1 MSKLNLGKRAYTVF
15 LLYAT
20 TAIALHAQTYA
31 LLHSFGG
38 GAGGANPYAA
48 LVQGTDGNLYGTTV
62 GGGVNDAGTI
72 FKITPG
78 GTFTTLHRFCSQS
91 GCGTSPTGLVQAPN
105 GDFYGTTQSG
115 GIYGSGTVFKVTP
128 GGTLTTLYSFAPKA
142 DAPTVPCPSPV
153 WSRPPM
159 ETSTGQRTMAA
170 PTVPPWVVGRS
181 SKSPRV
187 AR

>member
-62 GGGVNDAGTI
+62 GGGVDNAGTI

-142 DAPTVPCPSPV
+142 DAPTVPCPSPA

-159 ETSTGQRTMAA
+159 ESSTGQRTMAA
-170 PTVPPWVVGRS
+170 STVPP
-181 SKSPRV
+181 
-187 AR
+187 